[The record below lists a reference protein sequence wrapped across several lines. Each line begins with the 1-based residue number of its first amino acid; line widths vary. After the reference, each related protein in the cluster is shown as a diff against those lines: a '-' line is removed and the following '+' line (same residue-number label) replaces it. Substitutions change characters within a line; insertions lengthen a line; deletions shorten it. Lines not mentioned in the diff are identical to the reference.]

1 MLMCVCYRRN
11 KMTLRTVLPDARV
24 EVIEYGGYRLVR
36 LVAPLGDYYQPDD
49 IVVRP
54 HDQTLLVV
62 DSRNDLVLL
71 SRDLPESVDPFTVQ
85 AELLSGGT
93 LVVVAPLKC

>member
-1 MLMCVCYRRN
+1 
-11 KMTLRTVLPDARV
+11 MTMRTVVADARV

-36 LVAPLGDYYQPDD
+36 LVAPLGDYYRPDD

-54 HDQTLLVV
+54 HDQTLLVI

-71 SRDLPESVDPFTVQ
+71 SHDLPESVDPFTVE
-85 AELLSGGT
+85 AELLNGGT